1 LVRSLLRHQRLD
13 HTGGSL
19 SNGRGVR
26 GMSKMAELSYD
37 IQELYI
43 DGLSAKQIASE
54 LGCPVEM
61 VLRELAEMNVEDV
74 AEIEEIY
81 SPYYGA

>member
-1 LVRSLLRHQRLD
+1 
-13 HTGGSL
+13 
-19 SNGRGVR
+19 
-26 GMSKMAELSYD
+26 MSKMAELSYD

-54 LGCPVEM
+54 LGCPVEL
-61 VLRELAEMNVEDV
+61 VLRELAEMGV
-74 AEIEEIY
+74 ADTPQEEEIY